1 MVRPLLFDKEIIMK
15 ELSVS
20 EREVVSG
27 SGLFDF
33 LKPGTGNVSPPV
45 TPPTECTGG
54 GKLIIGGGIGFGI
67 GIFPFFLGPMIGFIK
82 TFNL

>member
-1 MVRPLLFDKEIIMK
+1 MYLFFDKEIIMK

-20 EREVVSG
+20 EREIVSG

-33 LKPGTGNVSPPV
+33 LKPGTGNVSPSV
-45 TPPTECTGG
+45 TSPTGSTG

-67 GIFPFFLGPMIGFIK
+67 GIFPFFIGSMIGFIK

>member
-1 MVRPLLFDKEIIMK
+1 MK

-20 EREVVSG
+20 EREAVSG

-33 LKPGTGNVSPPV
+33 LNPFSPGTGNVSPPV

-54 GKLIIGGGIGFGI
+54 GKLIIGAGIGFGI